1 MRKCV
6 NVNVELKMYINSKQ
20 NEKIDKIAVL
30 RKDNLCSDLPA
41 RKESFLQGSKEYHI
55 VMVILLVAKAS
66 AREL

>member
-30 RKDNLCSDLPA
+30 RKDMYLRQIYALT
-41 RKESFLQGSKEYHI
+41 FLQENNLSYRDPKSI
-55 VMVILLVAKAS
+55 TS
-66 AREL
+66 SW

>member
-30 RKDNLCSDLPA
+30 QKDMYLRQIYALT
-41 RKESFLQGSKEYHI
+41 FLQGKNLSYRDPKSI
-55 VMVILLVAKAS
+55 TS
-66 AREL
+66 SW

>member
-30 RKDNLCSDLPA
+30 RKDMYLRQIYALT
-41 RKESFLQGSKEYHI
+41 FLQGKNLSYRDPKSI
-55 VMVILLVAKAS
+55 TSSL
-66 AREL
+66 